1 MSKMTLEPVL
11 DEMREE
17 LASNPPAVELST
29 DALRRWADAI
39 DAELKA
45 RGEPVAVADVE
56 RLGHGYPTTAYPLSH
71 PNAASMGKLYTAPPA
86 PKITD
91 DMCERAAT
99 AFAIA
104 NPDWAEPRAHYMQRW
119 RVALEAALK
128 DTP

>member
-1 MSKMTLEPVL
+1 VWFTDDGFVRMWSRDAKRINENGAVPVY
-11 DEMREE
+11 
-17 LASNPPAVELST
+17 A
-29 DALRRWADAI
+29 
-39 DAELKA
+39 
-45 RGEPVAVADVE
+45 
-56 RLGHGYPTTAYPLSH
+56 
-71 PNAASMGKLYTAPPA
+71 APPA

-128 DTP
+128 ETP

>member
-1 MSKMTLEPVL
+1 MSKMTLAQL
-11 DEMREE
+11 RNKI
-17 LASNPPAVELST
+17 ALSSYPEKYE
-29 DALRRWADAI
+29 WIDAI

-91 DMCERAAT
+91 ARIIEIAADVATRTVFANIESPQILDIVRA
-99 AFAIA
+99 
-104 NPDWAEPRAHYMQRW
+104 
-119 RVALEAALK
+119 ALEAALK
-128 DTP
+128 ETP

>member
-1 MSKMTLEPVL
+1 MSKMTLAQL
-11 DEMREE
+11 RNKI
-17 LASNPPAVELST
+17 ALSSYPEKYE
-29 DALRRWADAI
+29 WIDAI